1 MINLFDHKGILF
13 EMTGPS
19 GEIEIKHCILIFIL
33 KERPYTV
40 PLLTSHSIKIS
51 QDRRRHSA
59 TNLLIKLLHCRLQ

>member
-33 KERPYTV
+33 KENIVFPYW
-40 PLLTSHSIKIS
+40 PRILLRLANNVEGIQS
-51 QDRRRHSA
+51 Q
-59 TNLLIKLLHCRLQ
+59 IC